1 MTLYPKPLLTD
12 EDLAEL
18 TGYAPDQVKR
28 QLRWLKENRVPFT
41 LRRDGRP
48 RTTWGA
54 YERAMENVGGAAS
67 EPNFDALRARAAQNQ
82 PSSK

>member
-1 MTLYPKPLLTD
+1 MTLYPQPLLSD

-18 TGYAPDQVKR
+18 TGYEPNQIQR
-28 QLRWLKENRVPFT
+28 QMRWLKENGVAFT

-54 YERAMENVGGAAS
+54 YERAMASAGSASS
-67 EPNFDALRARAAQNQ
+67 EPNFDALRARATKHQARG
-82 PSSK
+82 